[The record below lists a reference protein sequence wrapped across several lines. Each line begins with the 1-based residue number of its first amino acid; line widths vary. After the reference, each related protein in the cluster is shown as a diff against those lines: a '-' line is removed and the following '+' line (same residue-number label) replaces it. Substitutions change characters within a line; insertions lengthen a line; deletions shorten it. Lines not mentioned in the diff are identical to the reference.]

1 MKKLSIKCI
10 SLILIM
16 TIIFSFIQAFFI
28 KSEVNAAL
36 SSSYTQYIKSGIDAF
51 PESYRPKLRKLKELY
66 PNWEFKAY
74 YTGIEWNEL
83 TSSSAENACRKNTIH
98 KGNLLDPLALCKCG
112 RMGDSNYYCASAKAV
127 NFYLDP
133 RNFMGEA
140 MIFQFLDLSNGEGVN
155 REVVEKAV
163 AGTCLSGYVD
173 DIMAAAKEAEINPLH
188 IVATI
193 FQEIGRGTDN
203 VPKAISGTVKG
214 YEGLYNFY
222 NYGATDGAGAV
233 ERGLEKAREL
243 GWTTPRFALIDGA
256 KRVLANGYISVG
268 QTTKYFYKFDVVGN
282 EILTESAG
290 KKTYPVKNFYSHQYM
305 TNLRDPASQA
315 GMLYDI
321 YADSQILNEKLT
333 FVIPVYGNMPASVP
347 VPTTLTNSDGQLY
360 YINSLKKGGI
370 AFRKTAGGTSLGNIY
385 KDTVVVL
392 LENQGKW
399 SKVKLNVATTYDAQ
413 KRAWNYEEK
422 VGFVATEYLAKLDD
436 NTVPDGDVGN
446 EEKYK
451 IDGEYVYTVPKSNVK
466 DIKDKNAD
474 AVIKKADGTIVNAPN
489 DLLGTGY
496 TITTGGKTYTCIKL
510 GDANGDGYVDTG
522 DTFLEK
528 QVVMEVKNLTG
539 VFKNAADVNKDGY
552 VDTGDTFKLKKCVLG
567 IEEINL

>member
-10 SLILIM
+10 SLILVM

-51 PESYRPKLRKLKELY
+51 PESYRAKLRRLQELY

-74 YTGIEWNEL
+74 YTGIEWSEL
-83 TSSSAENACRKNTIH
+83 TSSAAENACRKNTIH

-112 RMGDSNYYCASAKAV
+112 RMGDANYYCASAKTV

-140 MIFQFLDLSNGEGVN
+140 MIFQFLDLSNGEGVS
-155 REVVEKAV
+155 RDVVAKAV
-163 AGTCLSGYVD
+163 AGTCLAGYVD
-173 DIMAAAKEAEINPLH
+173 DIMAAAKEAGINPLH

-193 FQEIGRGTDN
+193 FQEIGRGTDG
-203 VPKAISGTVKG
+203 VPRAISGTVKG

-243 GWTTPRFALIDGA
+243 GWTTPRVALIDGA
-256 KRVLANGYISVG
+256 KRVLASGYISAG

-290 KKTYPVKNFYSHQYM
+290 AKTYPINYFYSHQYM

-321 YADSQILNEKLT
+321 YAESKILNEKLT
-333 FVIPVYGNMPASVP
+333 FVIPVYGNMPANVP
-347 VPTTLTNSDGQLY
+347 APTTLTKADGQLY

-370 AFRKTAGGTSLGNIY
+370 AFRQTAGGTSLGTIY

-392 LENQGKW
+392 LENQGTW

-413 KRAWNYEEK
+413 KQAWNYEEK

-436 NTVPDGDVGN
+436 NSVPGGGSGN
-446 EEKYK
+446 EGKYK
-451 IDGEYVYTVPKSNVK
+451 FDGEYVYTVPESNVK

-474 AVIKKADGTIVNAPN
+474 AVVKKADGTIVDAPN

-510 GDANGDGYVDTG
+510 GDVSFDGKIDSMDMYQIIQYLLGNMNFENIRVTAGDVSFDGKIDSMDMYQIIQYLLG
-522 DTFLEK
+522 K
-528 QVVMEVKNLTG
+528 YQ
-539 VFKNAADVNKDGY
+539 FK
-552 VDTGDTFKLKKCVLG
+552 
-567 IEEINL
+567 I